1 VHHAIVVT
9 GSKDDFNEQEFLA
22 GYAPGTVPQIW
33 KPGQARLIKAGA
45 YLIFQMHYT
54 ANGKPVH
61 DRTKIGLVFAKKP
74 ATEEIVAMQAA
85 GHRLAI
91 PPGDANYRTTAV
103 AMIDEPCT
111 LVGLRAHMHLRGKSF
126 TFRAVYPSGE
136 VETLLDIPRYDFHWQ
151 PYYYL
156 ETPKFLPR
164 GTRIEAIG
172 VFDNSANNPAN
183 PNPSAM
189 VFWGPQSW
197 DEMMI
202 GWFDVAVS
210 VKSQKTEMRMSP
222 GGSD

>member
-1 VHHAIVVT
+1 
-9 GSKDDFNEQEFLA
+9 
-22 GYAPGTVPQIW
+22 
-33 KPGQARLIKAGA
+33 
-45 YLIFQMHYT
+45 
-54 ANGKPVH
+54 
-61 DRTKIGLVFAKKP
+61 
-74 ATEEIVAMQAA
+74 
-85 GHRLAI
+85 
-91 PPGDANYRTTAV
+91 
-103 AMIDEPCT
+103 
-111 LVGLRAHMHLRGKSF
+111 
-126 TFRAVYPSGE
+126 
-136 VETLLDIPRYDFHWQ
+136 
-151 PYYYL
+151 
-156 ETPKFLPR
+156 LPR